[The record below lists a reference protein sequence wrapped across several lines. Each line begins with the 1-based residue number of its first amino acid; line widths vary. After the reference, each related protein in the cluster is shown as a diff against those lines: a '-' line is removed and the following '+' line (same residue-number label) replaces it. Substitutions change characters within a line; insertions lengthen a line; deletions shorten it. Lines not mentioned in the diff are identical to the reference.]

1 MITYWSLRL
10 KVKKKK
16 KKKKKKK
23 VTSGNDE
30 QPGSQLTCPSGWY
43 FEMKI
48 EEIRTILFQFNSYI
62 A

>member
-10 KVKKKK
+10 KV
-16 KKKKKKK
+16 KKKKK

-48 EEIRTILFQFNSYI
+48 EEIRTILFQFNS
-62 A
+62 